1 MSDLPCLLTMYDRAE
16 LMSFTSCSLGVVVDD
31 AADTLIGQG
40 VEMRNDE
47 GLRDSPV
54 ASLTEAPAQPEIIK
68 KEEPKKPKRE
78 EIVDG

>member
-1 MSDLPCLLTMYDRAE
+1 MLKY
-16 LMSFTSCSLGVVVDD
+16 SFDDSLGVVVDD
-31 AADTLIGQG
+31 AADNLIGQG
-40 VEMRNDE
+40 VEMRQNE

-54 ASLTEAPAQPEIIK
+54 AFATETPAQPEIIK